1 MVSVIHKGACKAAVG
16 KQRVQ
21 LDMKPA
27 KFVTLRTAGDVQRLQ
42 RGLLP
47 YRRKRRLIAGAKV
60 AEFYRPMLYLSCH
73 PLQFLRQLFR
83 GACILVQKRGDPAA
97 GFVGFKG
104 DFLYPLY
111 MIFFLKH

>member
-1 MVSVIHKGACKAAVG
+1 MFVDHQQGLLQKRQLAVSPLQSVQEPGYGVCDPQGACKAAVG

-60 AEFYRPMLYLSCH
+60 AEFLSLIH
-73 PLQFLRQLFR
+73 
-83 GACILVQKRGDPAA
+83 I
-97 GFVGFKG
+97 
-104 DFLYPLY
+104 
-111 MIFFLKH
+111 

>member
-1 MVSVIHKGACKAAVG
+1 MVSVIRQGLASGSWEAARSVG
-16 KQRVQ
+16 YEASQIRYTPHGRRCSTA
-21 LDMKPA
+21 PA
-27 KFVTLRTAGDVQRLQ
+27 RAFA
-42 RGLLP
+42 

-104 DFLYPLY
+104 DSCIRFT
-111 MIFFLKH
+111 

>member
-1 MVSVIHKGACKAAVG
+1 
-16 KQRVQ
+16 
-21 LDMKPA
+21 
-27 KFVTLRTAGDVQRLQ
+27 
-42 RGLLP
+42 
-47 YRRKRRLIAGAKV
+47 
-60 AEFYRPMLYLSCH
+60 MLYLSCH

-111 MIFFLKH
+111 MIFFSSIDAISFTFLGK

>member
-1 MVSVIHKGACKAAVG
+1 MVSVIHRGLQSGSWEAARSVG
-16 KQRVQ
+16 YEASQIRY
-21 LDMKPA
+21 
-27 KFVTLRTAGDVQRLQ
+27 TRTAGDVQRLQ

-83 GACILVQKRGDPAA
+83 GACILVRSAA
-97 GFVGFKG
+97 IR
-104 DFLYPLY
+104 PLD
-111 MIFFLKH
+111 L